1 MMWEITLSLPIDCRP
16 APRPRITKSAAFNP
30 QWYTDLKLAIN
41 HRARAEMK
49 KAGYLPLRAPVRLE
63 ITVAREHD
71 VTKQLFGDV
80 DNLLKTVMDA
90 LKGVCYDDDRFVTSA
105 SISKIKAPSPKL
117 SIRVFT

>member
-1 MMWEITLSLPIDCRP
+1 
-16 APRPRITKSAAFNP
+16 
-30 QWYTDLKLAIN
+30 
-41 HRARAEMK
+41 MK
-49 KAGYLPLRAPVRLE
+49 KAGYLPLRAPVHLE

>member
-1 MMWEITLSLPIDCRP
+1 MWEITIALPIDCRP
-16 APRPRITKSAAFNP
+16 APRPRVTRNATYQP

-41 HRARAEMK
+41 HKARAEMK
-49 KAGYLPLRAPVRLE
+49 RAGYLPLRAPVRLE

-90 LKGVCYDDDRFVTSA
+90 IKGVCYEDDRFVIGA
-105 SISKIKAPSPKL
+105 NISKIKAQSPKL